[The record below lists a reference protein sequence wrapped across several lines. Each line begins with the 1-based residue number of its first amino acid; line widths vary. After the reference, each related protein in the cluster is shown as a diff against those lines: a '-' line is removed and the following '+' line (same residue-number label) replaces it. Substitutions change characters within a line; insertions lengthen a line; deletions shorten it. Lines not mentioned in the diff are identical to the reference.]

1 MDILAIIATKV
12 VTNVGKESYTSG
24 DQKWNGAEDTLNKY
38 PTDKINNA
46 RLNDLIGLIS
56 FEFKVSL
63 ISRSEV
69 IIDSK

>member
-38 PTDKINNA
+38 PTDKISNA
-46 RLNDLIGLIS
+46 RLND
-56 FEFKVSL
+56 
-63 ISRSEV
+63 
-69 IIDSK
+69 